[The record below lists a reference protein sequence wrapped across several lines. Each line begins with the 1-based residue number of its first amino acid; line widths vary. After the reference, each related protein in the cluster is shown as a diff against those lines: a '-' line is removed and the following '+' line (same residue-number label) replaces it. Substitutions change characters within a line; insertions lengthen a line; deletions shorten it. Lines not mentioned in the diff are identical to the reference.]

1 MKSILKYLL
10 VAAMAA
16 TLVLVL
22 WAVSTTPEINV
33 ETIGDDLKA
42 GIVFIYGGNDHL
54 FLLLSRNG
62 YFQLAVAGKTQP
74 AGKPHDCG
82 FRAFAKSRKL
92 GNRHG
97 KVITGVG
104 DKPIGN
110 LLFRLSHIVIQKL
123 GFENYFVHHITRFR
137 KI

>member
-42 GIVFIYGGNDHL
+42 GIVDPVAVGWNLYW
-54 FLLLSRNG
+54 G
-62 YFQLAVAGKTQP
+62 YALLAVAIVSAIFAAVWDMAQ
-74 AGKPHDCG
+74 KPESILGTVISLVVD
-82 FRAFAKSRKL
+82 RKS
-92 GNRHG
+92 
-97 KVITGVG
+97 VV
-104 DKPIGN
+104 
-110 LLFRLSHIVIQKL
+110 
-123 GFENYFVHHITRFR
+123 
-137 KI
+137 